1 MLVCGAASQNKAPV
15 TIATFDHPA
24 IVNFKPDTGVTKG
37 EAAGNIAR
45 AVAGNA
51 ARFDGDGFRV
61 INHGPALSNGGPT
74 AQLLIV

>member
-15 TIATFDHPA
+15 TIAAFHHPA
-24 IVNFKPDTGVTKG
+24 IVYFKPDTRVAKG
-37 EAAGNIAR
+37 QAAWNVAG

-51 ARFDGDGFRV
+51 ARFDGDGFRM
-61 INHGPALSNGGPT
+61 IDHGPALSNGRPT